1 MNRWKLIHY
10 FQLFSLIVLGACTT
24 EYEHHSPTNGS
35 ISFQVKESFVGNER
49 NRILELPVQGVNS
62 VVLTIE
68 NEDGSQTIFDRKT
81 LPILGLG
88 DELLIEEINLSQGSY
103 QISAFYLTDSSGNI
117 LYATPMEGSEFGEFL
132 TQPLPIPFKVAASE
146 SQSLSLEIISTAGK
160 NPEPFGFE
168 SGMAG
173 FRETFYF
180 FISAVREK
188 FDDFMDFIPA
198 ELTVSQ
204 GDHILTQQLNGKLNK
219 IVLPKTSEKYDFTLT
234 YGPFQPI
241 EKEITYDSLQTF
253 EHQPLI
259 FEMTKKRADA
269 FYIGGTF
276 KGNITLS
283 TQAAL
288 DSFGLKGYDIIEGN
302 LTIGNTPDDSED
314 PILDLSPLATID
326 QVKNNLNI
334 INNPELRSLEGL
346 NYLRYISQEL
356 IVKNNSLLESFYG
369 LTSLEKLR
377 GLNLTNNPS
386 IRDFN
391 GFNHVASTIESLH
404 IENMEHFIGLKG
416 EGFENAIKLKDVIIL
431 KNPNLI
437 HLSFPTQ
444 TENLNSK
451 LYVTNNPALISFG
464 DGDGGFRYLW
474 ILELNNNK
482 SLENL
487 EGLLQPNG
495 EGIEDLIVLN
505 TPKLTTLSPLFLAEQ
520 VGEIHLENN
529 ASLEDITAFSSA
541 KIIFSDITIINNPQ
555 LKSLN
560 GFEGGKEL
568 YYFVYKG
575 TDPYPGYVWSPPVK
589 ITIKDNTSLVD
600 FCALK
605 DIKVTLANN
614 LPFATEIKGNAFN
627 PSFDNIRR
635 GECKP

>member
-1 MNRWKLIHY
+1 MNKWKLIQY
-10 FQLFSLIVLGACTT
+10 IQLFSLIVLGACTT
-24 EYEHHSPTNGS
+24 EYEQHIPTDGTV
-35 ISFQVKESFVGNER
+35 SFKVNETYVDNESNR
-49 NRILELPVQGVNS
+49 NLALPVQGVNS
-62 VVLTIE
+62 VILSIE
-68 NEDGSQTIFDRKT
+68 TEDGSQTIYERKS
-81 LPILGLG
+81 LPILGFG
-88 DELLIEEINLSQGSY
+88 DELLIEDIHLSPGSY
-103 QISAFYLTDSSGNI
+103 QLSAFYLTDSTGNI
-117 LYATPMEGSEFGEFL
+117 HYATPMEGSEYGDYL
-132 TQPLPIPFKVAASE
+132 AAPLPIPFEVTDNE
-146 SQSLSLEIISTAGK
+146 SQNLNLEIISTAGK

-168 SGMAG
+168 SGIEG

-180 FISAVREK
+180 FISAVREMV
-188 FDDFMDFIPA
+188 DDFMDFIPA

-204 GDHILTQQLNGKLNK
+204 GEHLLTRQLTGKLNK
-219 IVLPKTSEKYDFTLT
+219 IVLPKTSENYDFSLT
-234 YGPFQPI
+234 YGPFQLI
-241 EKEITYDSLQTF
+241 TKEISYDSLQKF
-253 EHQPLI
+253 EHLPLVI
-259 FEMTKKRADA
+259 EMTKKRDDA

-346 NYLRYISQEL
+346 NYLRYISQGL
-356 IVKNNSLLESFYG
+356 IVKNNSMLESFYG
-369 LTSLEKLR
+369 LTSLEKLP

-391 GFNHVASTIESLH
+391 GFNHVAPTIASLH

-416 EGFENAIKLKDVIIL
+416 EGFENAINLSHITIL
-431 KNPNLI
+431 ANPNLI
-437 HLSFPTQ
+437 DLSFPTQ
-444 TENLNSK
+444 TQTIISNL
-451 LYVTNNPALISFG
+451 YIANNPALISFG
-464 DGDGGFRYLW
+464 GGDGGFRF
-474 ILELNNNK
+474 ISNLELNNNEN
-482 SLENL
+482 LENL
-487 EGLLQPNG
+487 EGLLQPKG
-495 EGIEDLIVLN
+495 EGVDDLIVLN
-505 TPKLTTLSPLFLAEQ
+505 CPKLTTLSPLFLAEQ

-529 ASLEDITAFSSA
+529 ATLEDITAIASA

-560 GFEGGKEL
+560 GFEGGKVL

-575 TDPYPGYVWSPPVK
+575 EDPYPGYVWTPPVK
-589 ITIKDNTSLVD
+589 ITIKDNVSLVD
-600 FCALK
+600 FCALQ